1 MVETDLSLK
10 VLSDITVFNK
20 YARYLPELK
29 RRETWEEIIDRNKT
43 MHINKYP
50 DLKDE
55 INEAYKFVYNKKILP
70 SMRSLQFAGKP
81 IELNN
86 SRIYNCAYLP
96 IDHYKSFSETMF
108 LLLSGCGVGYSVQ
121 FAHIAKLPEIRKP
134 IKTKRYIVED
144 SIIGWAEAIRV
155 LVKSYFSGNSKPTF
169 DFSDIRPKGALLVTS
184 GGKAPGA
191 APLKKCL
198 FDIEQILDTKNNGE
212 KLSSIECHS
221 ILCHIADGVLA
232 GGIRRSAMIAGFS
245 FDDEQMIGCKSGN
258 WWETNPHFARANNSA
273 VIVRNRCTEDEFNL
287 FWDRIKASGAGEPG
301 ISWTNNPE
309 YFFNPCHEI
318 SLRPYSFCN
327 LVEINGGN
335 VESQD
340 DFNDRCKAAATIA
353 TLQASYTDFVYLR
366 DVWKQHTEKDALIGV
381 GITGIASN
389 TIDNAWLKPATK
401 LIKSTNQILAAR
413 LNINKAARCTTIKPS
428 GTTSCVLGTSSG
440 IHAWYNDFYIRR
452 LRVGKNESLYTYLSI
467 YFPDLIED
475 EIFKPNEQAVL
486 SLPIKAP
493 KGAIL
498 RNEDNIDFLERV
510 KTYNI
515 DWVQA
520 GHRSGPNY
528 NNVSTTVSIKDDEWE
543 KVGTWMWENRDTYS
557 GIAVLPYHGGNYK
570 QTPFED
576 CTEEQYNEMSKHLAK
591 IDLTLVSENENNV
604 NLQAELACQGNNC
617 EVL

>member
-1 MVETDLSLK
+1 
-10 VLSDITVFNK
+10 
-20 YARYLPELK
+20 
-29 RRETWEEIIDRNKT
+29 
-43 MHINKYP
+43 
-50 DLKDE
+50 
-55 INEAYKFVYNKKILP
+55 
-70 SMRSLQFAGKP
+70 
-81 IELNN
+81 
-86 SRIYNCAYLP
+86 
-96 IDHYKSFSETMF
+96 MF

>member
-96 IDHYKSFSETMF
+96 IDHYKSFSEAMF

-389 TIDNAWLKPATK
+389 TIDNTWLKPATK

-543 KVGTWMWENRDTYS
+543 KVGIWMWENRDTYS

-604 NLQAELACQGNNC
+604 NLQAELACAGNNC
-617 EVL
+617 EII